1 MQEWDID
8 SDLYSRT
15 VFSGSNTIKP
25 QCPHLITM
33 TELNSF
39 SMAILDCSGSGINSL
54 RQWI

>member
-25 QCPHLITM
+25 QCPHLM
-33 TELNSF
+33 SPLNHHDRAEF
-39 SMAILDCSGSGINSL
+39 ILDGHP
-54 RQWI
+54 